1 MSMNLELDSNKAT
14 GSSRFVPMQPALSRG
29 FGIFARAQE
38 RPQDFGWGD
47 QSPLPPEAK
56 KTLKI

>member
-14 GSSRFVPMQPALSRG
+14 RSSRFVPMQPALSRG

-38 RPQDFGWGD
+38 RPQDFGWEG
-47 QSPLPPEAK
+47 SIPLAA
-56 KTLKI
+56 